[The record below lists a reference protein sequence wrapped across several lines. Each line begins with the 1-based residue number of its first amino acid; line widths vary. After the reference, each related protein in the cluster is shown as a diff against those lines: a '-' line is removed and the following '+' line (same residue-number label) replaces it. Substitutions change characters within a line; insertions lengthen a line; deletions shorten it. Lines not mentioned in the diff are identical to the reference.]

1 MFVQQKHDMTAAA
14 WWAGAT
20 RVINS
25 DPEERTAHM
34 SKNGIRLG
42 AAALTTAA
50 VLGAGSAA
58 AGAATPTPGGQSL
71 STIQAKAAA
80 AISLRVNDLNV
91 AVTTVDAR
99 KDLGTDSA
107 TLAAYLQ
114 ADIAPLQALGQ
125 KIAGDTSPST
135 AAADAA
141 TIFTNFR
148 VLALVLPAARLAATA
163 DGIDVTIVPKLTALS
178 AKATSR
184 VNPSNAA
191 TVQPLIND
199 LNAQISAATN
209 DTSGVASAVLG
220 DLPVQWNANHSL
232 LAPSLGSV
240 KAAKGDVTKAL
251 ADVAQLRS
259 DLTPTKAPTSA
270 S

>member
-1 MFVQQKHDMTAAA
+1 
-14 WWAGAT
+14 
-20 RVINS
+20 
-25 DPEERTAHM
+25 M
-34 SKNGIRLG
+34 SKIGIRLG

-50 VLGAGSAA
+50 VFGAGSASA
-58 AGAATPTPGGQSL
+58 WAATPTPTVQSL

-80 AISLRVNDLNV
+80 AISLRVNDLNT
-91 AVTTVDAR
+91 AVNKVNTS

-135 AAADAA
+135 AGADAA

-163 DGIDVTIVPKLTALS
+163 DGNDLTTIPKLTALS
-178 AKATSR
+178 AKAAAR
-184 VNPSNAA
+184 GNPSNDA

-199 LNAQISAATN
+199 LNEQIRAATN
-209 DTSGVASAVLG
+209 STSGVASAVLG
-220 DLPVQWNANHSL
+220 YLPAQWTAKHSL
-232 LAPSLGSV
+232 LAPSLASV
-240 KAAKGDVTKAL
+240 MAAKGDVTKAL

-259 DLTPTKAPTSA
+259 DLTPTTTTPTTA